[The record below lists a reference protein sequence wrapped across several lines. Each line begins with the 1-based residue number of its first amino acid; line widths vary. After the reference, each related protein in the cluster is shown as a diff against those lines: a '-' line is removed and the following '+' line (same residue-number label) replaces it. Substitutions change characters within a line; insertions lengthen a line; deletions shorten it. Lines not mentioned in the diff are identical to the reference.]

1 MKKLVSVVFALMLL
15 CSFCLAEEFVP
26 DLSAVTPLEAALLIR
41 EISPEP
47 LILAGSGVPDKVF
60 DEVEILLAE
69 VGSVGEWLCGGAL
82 VRPADPTKTLLMP
95 GSAFWDEDCPYYD
108 GRNWV
113 QVAADEGK
121 TLYSVYVYPVAL
133 DASPLYALD
142 SLALHGGAMVTFGF
156 GEKDVVMPDT
166 LDLTVQIYHVGAD
179 GKFTQVVNTLVSL
192 PLDGALAAEAAEG
205 SV

>member
-1 MKKLVSVVFALMLL
+1 MKKLISVVFALMFL
-15 CSFCLAEEFVP
+15 CAASLAEELPP
-26 DLSAVTPLEAALLIR
+26 DLSAITPLEAALVMR
-41 EISPEP
+41 NVSQEP
-47 LILAGSGVPDKVF
+47 VVIAGRGVPEKIC

-82 VRPADPTKTLLMP
+82 VRPADPARTLLMP
-95 GSAFWDEDCPYYD
+95 GSAFWDEDCPYFD
-108 GRNWV
+108 GRNYV
-113 QVAADEGK
+113 QVAAEEGK
-121 TLYSVYVYPVAL
+121 TLYAVYVYPVAL

-142 SLALHGGAMVTFGF
+142 SLALHGGAMVTFGY

-166 LDLTVQIYHVGAD
+166 LDLTVQIYRVAAD

-192 PLDGALAAEAAEG
+192 PTEAPLAADAAEG